1 MTQPGVPD
9 VPAFV
14 VSAITK
20 MLIEDQQLN
29 RPPEKAAHLLAII
42 CKLYEQRRPFPRR
55 REVADK
61 IGSPLATVDAALSTR
76 LDEDYIR
83 VRVETR
89 PGNVQKRNSVIRER
103 YYDPSDKLF
112 STYRE
117 ASRRSPFTL
126 QDEPPRDL
134 PKGSPPGLAPS
145 ASRGVPHHQGR
156 EDDGETIAGSVE
168 A

>member
-1 MTQPGVPD
+1 MTSPGVPD

-14 VSAITK
+14 VDAITK

-55 REVADK
+55 RDIADK

-76 LDEDYIR
+76 LDEDYIS
-83 VRVETR
+83 VRIETR

-112 STYRE
+112 LTYRE
-117 ASRRSPFTL
+117 ASRRSTRPF
-126 QDEPPRDL
+126 QGVSPDL
-134 PKGSPPGLAPS
+134 PQGSFSVAAPAGIKGGGS
-145 ASRGVPHHQGR
+145 SRQDR
-156 EDDGETIAGSVE
+156 EEDGETIAKE

>member
-1 MTQPGVPD
+1 MECPVTPPGVPD

-14 VSAITK
+14 VDAITR

-76 LDEDYIR
+76 LDEDYIK
-83 VRVETR
+83 VRIETR

-103 YYDPSDKLF
+103 YYDPSDKLLF
-112 STYRE
+112 TYRE
-117 ASRRSPFTL
+117 ASRRSSF
-126 QDEPPRDL
+126 QNAASGPPS
-134 PKGSPPGLAPS
+134 GSARTGPS
-145 ASRGVPHHQGR
+145 PVDRRSTVGR
-156 EDDGETIAGSVE
+156 EDDGETIARE